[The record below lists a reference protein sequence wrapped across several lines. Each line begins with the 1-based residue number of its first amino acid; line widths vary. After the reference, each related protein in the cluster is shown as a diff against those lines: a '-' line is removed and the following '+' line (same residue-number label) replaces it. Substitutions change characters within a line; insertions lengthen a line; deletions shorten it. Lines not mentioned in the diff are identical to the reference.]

1 MGYKMQNT
9 MTRPET
15 KKMAKYFG
23 MDITSNDYRDKVLA
37 AAKQYGEDVVALAKK
52 DLELMATWYSIR
64 YLNCIKSFY

>member
-1 MGYKMQNT
+1 MQNT

-52 DLELMATWYSIR
+52 DLELMAIWYSIR